1 MNFFKQYSFKL
12 LAPLILLLFVLLYFF
27 SYPRKTED
35 YGVFLGV
42 SMIQSTAEEGLRAN
56 DSETNRLQYL
66 AKFKTVVL
74 SPGSFTKESLL
85 YLHRAGT
92 KAYAYI
98 NVGALENYNPEYS
111 RFKDLALA
119 PYENWEDESWVD
131 VSNKDW
137 QNYLTENVAKEI
149 AELGFDGFFLDNF
162 DVYYLFPEEKIYQG
176 LHSVVSGLQK
186 YNMPIILNGGDS
198 YVSRAIKE
206 NPANLLFHGVNQE
219 DVFTSY
225 NFDTDTSS
233 VQDAD
238 SCSYYQNY
246 LERAKSSG
254 LSIYILEYMAD
265 EELAKEISS
274 YCKEH
279 DFQWYNSPDIF
290 LTGGKA

>member
-12 LAPLILLLFVLLYFF
+12 LAPLSLLLFVLLYFF

-42 SMIQSTAEEGLRAN
+42 SMIPSTAEEGLRAN
-56 DSETNRLQYL
+56 DSETSRLQYL

-74 SPGSFTKESLL
+74 SPGSFTKENLL

-98 NVGALENYNPEYS
+98 NVGALENYNPAYS
-111 RFKDLALA
+111 RFKDLTLA

-131 VSNKDW
+131 VSNQDW

-206 NPANLLFHGVNQE
+206 NPANLPFHGVNQE

-238 SCSYYQNY
+238 SRSYYQNY
-246 LERAKSSG
+246 LEGAKSSG

>member
-12 LAPLILLLFVLLYFF
+12 LAPLILLLFVLLYFS

-74 SPGSFTKESLL
+74 SPGSFTKENLL

-176 LHSVVSGLQK
+176 LHSVLSGLQK

-206 NPANLLFHGVNQE
+206 NPANLPFHGVNQE

-238 SCSYYQNY
+238 SRSYYQNY

>member
-74 SPGSFTKESLL
+74 SPGSFTKENLL

-119 PYENWEDESWVD
+119 PYDNWEDESWVD

-206 NPANLLFHGVNQE
+206 NPANLPFHGVNQE
-219 DVFTSY
+219 GVFTSY

>member
-176 LHSVVSGLQK
+176 LHSVLSGLQK

-219 DVFTSY
+219 GVFTSY

>member
-74 SPGSFTKESLL
+74 SPGSFTKENLL